1 MRVLVTFAVDAEFA
15 PWRKLRDFAMT
26 TLGTGSRTSGLSGF
40 TANIE
45 DNSIQVLL
53 TGMGSK
59 ACEESLAQYEFR
71 RGEGPDLVISSGL
84 AGALEANFKPGDT
97 VVPQIVR
104 TLKNDA
110 SGISDAIFLERAIQF
125 GGIRMDTLITATEIV
140 RTAQEK
146 RKLAFFGEAVDM
158 ESAYVMAKCA
168 QASVPCLTIRSIS
181 DGANEDLPID
191 FDRCLTPQGKLK
203 PMNLLNTLVDRPS
216 RLPKLIKFGKQST
229 QAAHRLIEF
238 LDSFAVGLPKF
249 EVMAR

>member
-1 MRVLVTFAVDAEFA
+1 MRILVTFAVEAEFA

-26 TLGTGSRTSGLSGF
+26 TLGKGSRTSGLSGF
-40 TANIE
+40 TASIE

-53 TGMGSK
+53 TGMGVK
-59 ACEESLAQYEFR
+59 ACEESLAQYEFH

-84 AGALEANFKPGDT
+84 AGALKQEFEPGDT

-110 SGISDAIFLERAIQF
+110 CGISDAIFLERAIHF
-125 GGIRMDTLITATEIV
+125 GGIRIDTLITATEIV
-140 RTAQEK
+140 QTAQDK
-146 RKLAFFGEAVDM
+146 GKLAFFGEAVDM

-181 DGANEDLPID
+181 DRADEDLPID
-191 FDRCLTPQGKLK
+191 FDQCLTPQGKVK
-203 PMNLLNTLVDRPS
+203 PMNLVNTLVDRPS
-216 RLPKLIKFGKQST
+216 RLPKLIKFGKQSN

-238 LDSFAVGLPKF
+238 LDRFAVALPKF
-249 EVMAR
+249 EAAVR